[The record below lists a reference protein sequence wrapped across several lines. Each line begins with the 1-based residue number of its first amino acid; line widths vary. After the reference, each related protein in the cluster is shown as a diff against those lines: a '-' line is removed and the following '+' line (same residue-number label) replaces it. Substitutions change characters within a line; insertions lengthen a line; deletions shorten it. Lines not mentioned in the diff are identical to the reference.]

1 MNRKIKLLLPVFTL
15 TGGYFTPPCSHFSR
29 RTIHSPEQKDIA
41 LIQVLTWAGVQ
52 HSHSHSYLNTCITWA
67 GDDCL
72 NPVLNCAG
80 GQPSHSCF
88 QLSSGI
94 KLTLLFSPEQEDDCL
109 TPVQTWAGGLPSH
122 TCFHMSSRI
131 NLSLLFSPEQ
141 EDDWLTPVLSPEQE
155 DYTKTILTWEGEQHS
170 RSCSS

>member
-1 MNRKIKLLLPVFTL
+1 MNRKIKLLLSVFTL
-15 TGGYFTPPCSHFSR
+15 TLSSYLSRSTAFS
-29 RTIHSPEQKDIA
+29 
-41 LIQVLTWAGVQ
+41 LLF
-52 HSHSHSYLNTCITWA
+52 YLNTWIPGITWA
-67 GDDCL
+67 GDACL
-72 NPVLNCAG
+72 TPALNCAG

-109 TPVQTWAGGLPSH
+109 APVQTWAGGLPSH
-122 TCFHMSSRI
+122 TCYDMSSRI
-131 NLSLLFSPEQ
+131 KLSLLFSPKQ
-141 EDDWLTPVLSPEQE
+141 EDDWLTPVPSPEQE